1 MIHGG
6 LLIVDGDSPTMENL
20 KHLGASLAEVDVGD
34 RMSRGK
40 EGILCLDCT
49 SSCQCKAGE
58 SYGCMVISEAMMLV
72 PRPRNR

>member
-1 MIHGG
+1 MSR
-6 LLIVDGDSPTMENL
+6 GDWSMMEYLERLRASP
-20 KHLGASLAEVDVGD
+20 AEVDAGD
-34 RMSRGK
+34 RMSYGK

-58 SYGCMVISEAMMLV
+58 KYGRMVNSEAMKLV